1 MTEVSDIAS
10 DEPLQEAISKSN
22 ELIDATQNAIIGA
35 AENVTNIIDSATG
48 KLPAPTTVHAEP
60 FYVEIEFW
68 VGVAFVLTIVILA
81 KPVLK
86 YMGEALRRRI
96 RNTAQSIEDAV
107 KLRDDAQ
114 LLLAEY
120 ERKYLNAA
128 DEAAQITKTAAE
140 NLHNLEQREKAKFEE
155 SARIQERDAQ
165 KYFELSVR
173 KIKTQLSETVSK
185 KAKNLAEKAIRRYIA
200 ETDKSKM
207 VDDAI
212 KELDKFIS

>member
-1 MTEVSDIAS
+1 MTEVADIVPE
-10 DEPLQEAISKSN
+10 EPLHEAISKSN

-48 KLPAPTTVHAEP
+48 KLPAPTSVPTEP

-68 VGVAFVLTIVILA
+68 VGMAFVLTVAILA

-86 YMGEALRRRI
+86 YMREALHRRI
-96 RNTAQSIEDAV
+96 RNTAQSIDDAV

-120 ERKYLNAA
+120 ERKYLNAKV
-128 DEAAQITKTAAE
+128 EAAQITKTAAE
-140 NLHNLEQREKAKFEE
+140 NLHNLEQKEKAKFEE
-155 SARIQERDAQ
+155 SIRIQENDAQ

-173 KIKTQLSETVSK
+173 NIRTQLSETVSK